1 MNVKS
6 EGKHF
11 NEQTCAKKNH
21 LQQRDLNIEL
31 GFLLCLNFIHIFVN
45 LKRKQAKKRKLPLL
59 TTSAV
64 VEACFLKNNEQ
75 IINKISY
82 HKLKGLKI

>member
-1 MNVKS
+1 MLKFYT
-6 EGKHF
+6 HF
-11 NEQTCAKKNH
+11 CESKK
-21 LQQRDLNIEL
+21 ETS
-31 GFLLCLNFIHIFVN
+31 
-45 LKRKQAKKRKLPLL
+45 KKRKLPLL